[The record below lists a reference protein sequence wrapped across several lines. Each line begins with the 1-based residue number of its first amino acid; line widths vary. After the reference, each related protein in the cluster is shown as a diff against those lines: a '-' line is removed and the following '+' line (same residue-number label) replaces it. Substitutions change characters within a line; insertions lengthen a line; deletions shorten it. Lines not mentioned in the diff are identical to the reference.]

1 MVIIMEYLK
10 QLQEYAQRILE
21 EASCKENPSPL
32 LADCIDTS
40 QHAPAKEADGHVVS
54 NAAHQQNFL
63 RLLCGLSKMLG
74 QPVYK
79 ERAEALMQYMM
90 DHPMAGGLMRW
101 GGHRYL
107 DLVTL
112 TDRGE
117 KQLVHEL
124 KNDYPYYELMFET
137 DADKAE
143 LYVKAFWNAH
153 VYDFDQFEMGRH
165 SMEKPYG
172 VEGIWERKFGDP
184 EPFAERKGLSFRN
197 TGNDL
202 MYAAGR
208 LREAKGDEGALLWAG
223 RLHNMYMKCRNAQT
237 KLGPYQFSQAMK
249 RMETDDDT
257 ITLSF
262 YGDRA
267 KRQLGPEFG
276 EIALEANVLLK
287 SQELSIYALNPQVIA
302 ACYVHGTQQ
311 EKQMI
316 KQTAENMKAFFH
328 YAYDSQTKGLRP
340 LLADGTDL
348 TGYVLKRPGYYGPK
362 GRVLEQ
368 HPLAG
373 DYLLAYTRMALLTED
388 PQLWQIVRTWAQDL
402 NLGDLGQQPGQDL
415 KLRLDTKNS
424 DPGVLLAVLKLCE
437 RSADYLLLA
446 EKLGENIQEECY
458 CQGYYMKKEGG
469 LCCIDA
475 VEPLV
480 LLKLEAARR
489 GCPQAVADPIYNR
502 SSSIAQWSVNRTI
515 K

>member
-1 MVIIMEYLK
+1 MERLEQLK
-10 QLQEYAQRILE
+10 AYAQRVLE

-32 LADCIDTS
+32 LADQINVS
-40 QHAPAKEADGHVVS
+40 EHSPKKEEDGHVVS
-54 NAAHQQNFL
+54 DAAHQQNFL
-63 RLLCGLSKMLG
+63 RFLCGLSALHAG
-74 QPVYK
+74 PAYRD
-79 ERAEALMQYMM
+79 RACALMQYMM
-90 DHPMAGGLMRW
+90 DHPMGGGLMKW

-107 DLVTL
+107 DLITL

-117 KQLVHEL
+117 KELVHEL

-137 DADKAE
+137 DAEKAE

-153 VYDFDQFEMGRH
+153 IYDFDQFEMGRH

-184 EPFAERKGLSFRN
+184 EPFAQRKGLSFRN

-223 RLHNMYMKCRNAQT
+223 HLHDMYMKCRHPKT
-237 KLGPYQFSQAMK
+237 GLGVYQFSQAMK

-302 ACYVHGTQQ
+302 ACYSHGSEKEQQ
-311 EKQMI
+311 MVA
-316 KQTAENMKAFFH
+316 QTAENMKAF
-328 YAYDSQTKGLRP
+328 YRYGYDSKTRGMRP

-373 DYLLAYTRMALLTED
+373 DYLLAYTQMALVSED
-388 PQLWQIVRTWAQDL
+388 QELWQIVRTWALDL
-402 NLGDLGQQPGQDL
+402 GLGDFGEVAGKPGQLNVETDSC
-415 KLRLDTKNS
+415 DT
-424 DPGVLLAVLKLCE
+424 GALLAVLKLCGLNPE
-437 RSADYLLLA
+437 YLCLA
-446 EKLGENIQEECY
+446 ERLGENIQNASWHD
-458 CQGYYMKKEGG
+458 GYYMKKDSGI
-469 LCCIDA
+469 CCIDA
-475 VEPLV
+475 IEPLA
-480 LLKLEAARR
+480 LLKLEAVRQ
-489 GCPQAVADPIYNR
+489 GSPELVADPIYNR